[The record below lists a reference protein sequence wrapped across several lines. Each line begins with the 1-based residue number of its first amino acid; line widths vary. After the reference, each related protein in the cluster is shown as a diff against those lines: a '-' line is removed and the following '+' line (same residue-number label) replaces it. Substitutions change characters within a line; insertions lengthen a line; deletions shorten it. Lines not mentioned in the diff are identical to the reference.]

1 MRNKINND
9 LFLSF
14 IYSFIPILGF
24 FSVYNLRQMNDNE
37 IYYFILINLIFT
49 FLILTLAKIFKE
61 ILSFFKIKIYYI
73 YQFSIII
80 YVFLFNFLE
89 FKSFFTF
96 VDIEH
101 RTEVIAILIFIL
113 CIIILYFMSKY
124 KVFAG
129 LISRFIFIYF
139 IIFFSISIFGFT
151 KHFIF
156 FNENKISNNKKL
168 NENLYQ
174 DKKNNSKAINE
185 NAYYIIFDMMT
196 SLDAAYEQNII
207 NNRDNILME
216 YKENNLHY
224 INNSISNYNST
235 TLSLASIFNL
245 SSKNTILPNDGT
257 YKNNKK
263 FYPNMLYSKKTNL
276 AKILDENNYKLYW
289 LGNEHYHCRSI
300 LQYNIHC
307 FKGELFSYLISL
319 NRTYFHTH
327 LFIVLLNKIANFKSN
342 GEPVSFKF
350 ANNSEPFINEI
361 KNVEK
366 NNKYFLF
373 AHLLLP
379 HPPFIFN
386 EKCDLKKIFTNEG
399 MIDESLNIMDK
410 ENFQIGYKYNYVC
423 SLKIIEKLIFS
434 IKKIDPNS
442 IIVIQGDH
450 GAIFNANG
458 ESGFFYYY
466 VDQVKDEATIK
477 KYKKS
482 MFDRAQIFN
491 LIADDGRCSEK
502 NKANTNSNTAV
513 FVLNCLLG
521 LNLKYEEKVHYM
533 SNGFANGNLGKVLKG
548 F

>member
-224 INNSISNYNST
+224 VNNSLSNYNST

-245 SSKNTILPNDGT
+245 SSKNTILPSDGT

-263 FYPNMLYSKKTNL
+263 FFPNMLYSKKTNL

-289 LGNEHYHCRSI
+289 LNDNRYRCHSI
-300 LQYNIHC
+300 FQYNIRC
-307 FKGELFSYLISL
+307 FKSKLFSYLVSL

-327 LFIVLLNKIANFKSN
+327 LFIVFLNKIPNFESN
-342 GEPVSFKF
+342 EGSVSFKF
-350 ANNSEPFINEI
+350 ANNPEPFIKEI

-373 AHLLLP
+373 VHVVLP

-386 EKCDLKKIFTNEG
+386 KKCDLKKTFTNESV
-399 MIDESLNIMDK
+399 IEK
-410 ENFQIGYKYNYVC
+410 ENFYIGYKYNYIC
-423 SLKIIEKLIFS
+423 SLKIIKKLIFS

-442 IIVIQGDH
+442 IVVIQGDH
-450 GAIFNANG
+450 GVIFNTNG

-491 LIADDGRCSEK
+491 LIGDDDRCNEK
-502 NKANTNSNTAV
+502 DKANTNSNTVV
-513 FVLNCLLG
+513 FVLNCLFG
-521 LNLKYEEKVHYM
+521 LNLKYEEKAHYM
-533 SNGFANGNLGKVLKG
+533 SNGFANGVLGKVLKS

>member
-224 INNSISNYNST
+224 VNNSLSNYNST

-245 SSKNTILPNDGT
+245 SSKNTILPSDGT

-263 FYPNMLYSKKTNL
+263 FFPNMLYSKKTNL

-289 LGNEHYHCRSI
+289 LNDNRYRCHSI
-300 LQYNIHC
+300 FQYNIRC
-307 FKGELFSYLISL
+307 FKSKLFSYLVSL

-327 LFIVLLNKIANFKSN
+327 LFIVFLNKIPNFESN
-342 GEPVSFKF
+342 EGSVSFKF
-350 ANNSEPFINEI
+350 ANNPEPFIKEI

-373 AHLLLP
+373 VHVVLP

-386 EKCDLKKIFTNEG
+386 KKCDLKKTFTNESV
-399 MIDESLNIMDK
+399 IEK
-410 ENFQIGYKYNYVC
+410 ENFYIGYKYNYIC

-442 IIVIQGDH
+442 IIVIQADH
-450 GAIFNANG
+450 GIILNNSA

-491 LIADDGRCSEK
+491 LIGDDDRCNEK
-502 NKANTNSNTAV
+502 DKANTNSNTVV
-513 FVLNCLLG
+513 FVLNCLFG
-521 LNLKYEEKVHYM
+521 LNLKYEEKAHYM
-533 SNGFANGNLGKVLKG
+533 SNGFANGDLGKVLKS